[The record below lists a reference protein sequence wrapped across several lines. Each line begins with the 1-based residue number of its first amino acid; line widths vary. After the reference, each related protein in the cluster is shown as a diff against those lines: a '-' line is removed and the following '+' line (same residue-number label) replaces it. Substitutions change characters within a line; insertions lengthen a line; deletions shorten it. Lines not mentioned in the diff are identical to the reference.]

1 MKNYIKNK
9 TALITGATSGIG
21 KQLALDLS
29 KMNLNL
35 ILIGRDLK
43 KLQKLQNKILEKSQ
57 KKVLIESIDITK
69 KDAVNK
75 KLNKILEEISIDI
88 LINSAGLA
96 LGTEKIDDGDIENW
110 ETMIDTNIKGLL
122 YVSKVIIPQ
131 MRQLETAHIVN
142 IGSQAG
148 KLTYP
153 GGNVYCATKSAVR
166 TLSEAMNIDLLGTN
180 IKVTNI
186 APGATKTNFSN
197 VRFKGNKEKADLVYK
212 GYEPLSAKDIS
223 NTIIHVLN
231 TPKNVNIQYLDITP
245 ISQRNSYLVHREN
258 YQP

>member
-21 KQLALDLS
+21 RQVAIDLS
-29 KMNLNL
+29 KMKLNL
-35 ILIGRDLK
+35 ILIGRDTKKLK
-43 KLQKLQNKILEKSQ
+43 KLQNKLS
-57 KKVLIESIDITK
+57 KKT
-69 KDAVNK
+69 NK
-75 KLNKILEEISIDI
+75 KIIIQTFDIREKEDVQRKLSEILKESSVDI

-96 LGTEKIDDGDIENW
+96 LGTEKIDEGVIDNW
-110 ETMIDTNIKGLL
+110 EIMIDTNIKGLL
-122 YVSKVIIPQ
+122 YVSKEIIPQ
-131 MRQLETAHIVN
+131 MKKLETAHIVN

-153 GGNVYCATKSAVR
+153 GGNVYCATKSSVR

-186 APGATKTNFSN
+186 APGAIKTNFSN

-212 GYEPLSAKDIS
+212 GYTPLCAKDIS
-223 NTIIHVLN
+223 NTILHVLN

-245 ISQRNSYLVHREN
+245 LAQRNSYLVSRN
-258 YQP
+258 